1 MPSTENDNPA
11 AEVVQVVD
19 AFFEKEELD
28 WGKFVHVCTDGA
40 LAMLGARSGFTKL
53 LKQKNP
59 KVVTLHQEALASR
72 TMPQPL
78 KEVLDRAIRLGNFVK
93 ARALNTQLFWWLC
106 QDMESDYKE
115 LLFHIAVHWLSKHV

>member
-1 MPSTENDNPA
+1 MFCHPLEMTTQA

-28 WGKFVHVCTDGA
+28 WGKFVNVCTDGA

-59 KVVTLHQEALASR
+59 KVVTLHYIIHREALASR

-78 KEVLDRAIRLGNFVK
+78 KEALDRAIRLVNFVK
-93 ARALNTQLFWWLC
+93 VSALNTQLF
-106 QDMESDYKE
+106 
-115 LLFHIAVHWLSKHV
+115 